1 MILNPQYTEPLII
14 HSHFSSCHSA
24 HQSFHSFFVRSLAP
38 YSRDPCWI
46 HVVRVLFASV
56 PSKETQTVATLL
68 EQIFSQSVLLAHQ
81 VVAILDDTAVRLCEL
96 CGNIAQKCV
105 VDDDK
110 SSSSTVP
117 AVMSCGS
124 STVMMTDHLSSGIS
138 ISTIPTQYTT
148 HRELE
153 GIPLL
158 TVADVHLVLL
168 LSRSLTG
175 AQRSMEA
182 CGSDELV
189 QFQLPPMLVGTTCD
203 VHQMIP
209 SITLL
214 INVHLAN

>member
-1 MILNPQYTEPLII
+1 M
-14 HSHFSSCHSA
+14 
-24 HQSFHSFFVRSLAP
+24 
-38 YSRDPCWI
+38 
-46 HVVRVLFASV
+46 RVLFASV

-96 CGNIAQKCV
+96 CGKIAQKCLL
-105 VDDDK
+105 DDDQ
-110 SSSSTVP
+110 SSASP
-117 AVMSCGS
+117 AVLSRGL
-124 STVMMTDHLSSGIS
+124 STAKAADRLPTRIS
-138 ISTIPTQYTT
+138 IPTIPTKYAT

-182 CGSDELV
+182 CGGGELV

-203 VHQMIP
+203 INQMTPPPP
-209 SITLL
+209 SNQSL
-214 INVHLAN
+214 IASLIASPNTSFDISFRWFALYLTPHATYHAH